1 MTHLTVDQK
10 RIIGLLIK
18 EFCGINTIK
27 KVMVAYEAPMEPLN
41 DDIYQALLDE
51 QDT

>member
-10 RIIGLLIK
+10 RIIGLLVK

-27 KVMVAYEAPMEPLN
+27 KIMVAYEAPMEPLT
-41 DDIYQALLDE
+41 DEVYDALLNE
-51 QDT
+51 S